1 MSAYLIVDTK
11 IHDPEA
17 YEEYKLKAK
26 PLVEKHGGEY
36 LARGGALD
44 IAEADLWSPERLVII
59 RFSSMKAARSF
70 LDSED
75 YAPVVAKRHAAADCT
90 LVIVEGL

>member
-11 IHDPEA
+11 INDA
-17 YEEYKLKAK
+17 AGYEDYKRLAK

-36 LARGGALD
+36 LARGGALH

-59 RFSSMKAARSF
+59 RFPSMEQAQGF
-70 LDSED
+70 LDSDE
-75 YAPVVAKRHAAADCT
+75 YAPVRALRRAAADCT
-90 LVIVEGL
+90 LAIVEGL